1 MVDKKILGHIHLT
14 DNWGYDDEHLTPG
27 QGNAPTKEAFKML
40 EKAGFKDFIT
50 EVGSFNANTIL
61 PDTLAELGSP
71 NYMSGRGMPGMSFG
85 RTRHGHFGMNAPP
98 NYIVGGYAPSND
110 FRLWSEVPLE

>member
-1 MVDKKILGHIHLT
+1 
-14 DNWGYDDEHLTPG
+14 
-27 QGNAPTKEAFKML
+27 ML

-61 PDTLAELGSP
+61 TDTLAELGSP
-71 NYMSGRGMPGMSFG
+71 VYALGRGISFG
-85 RTRHGHFGMNAPP
+85 KVRNAHFGYAAPP
-98 NYIVGGYAPSND
+98 NYIVGAYAPSNE